1 MSRFSVALP
10 PVGPQRVL
18 TLIAGASAVFSGI
31 YLSTVVLYFTR
42 IVHISPMRVG
52 IGLSVAGAVSIAVSI
67 VAGKLSDRR
76 GPLGVLRVSLI
87 LAACG
92 TLGFLTVGEFAWYL
106 VVIPATA
113 AAQTCVQLMISTI
126 ITRVVTD
133 RANEF
138 RAYIRSIL
146 NVGIAIGI
154 GLSAVAVQWDSA
166 NFYHAAI
173 VIGAGCAAGAA
184 LMVERLPAL
193 GPVAVESG
201 APGQRW
207 AVLRDRPYLALTVL
221 DGVLSLQYRI
231 QSVAIPLWIIGATTA
246 PRWSIAAIDM
256 LNIFVVV
263 FFQVRASR
271 SIDTARAGGAALRRA
286 GWAFLL
292 ACIVLAAAE
301 GQSGWLAVLTLASG
315 AAVLSVGELWQTAGG
330 FEVSNALAPPEAIGE
345 YLGVFGTGLRLADAL
360 GPALLTW
367 LCIGIGVAGWYVAG
381 LILLVAGLLAPVI
394 VAKAESRRDRYALV
408 AAS

>member
-1 MSRFSVALP
+1 MSRSSAVLP

-18 TLIAGASAVFSGI
+18 TLITAASAVFSGI

-42 IVHISPMRVG
+42 IVHISPMQVG
-52 IGLSVAGAVSIAVSI
+52 VGLSIAGAVCIIVS
-67 VAGKLSDRR
+67 VLVGKLSDRR

-87 LAACG
+87 LAGCG
-92 TLGFLTVGEFAWYL
+92 TLGFLTVGDFALYL

-126 ITRVVTD
+126 VTRVVTE

-138 RAYIRSIL
+138 RAYIRSVL

-166 NFYHAAI
+166 DFYHVAI
-173 VIGAGCAAGAA
+173 VIGAGCVCGSA
-184 LMVERLPAL
+184 LLVGRLPAL
-193 GPVAVESG
+193 GPVAVEAESG
-201 APGQRW
+201 AERW
-207 AVLRDRPYLALTVL
+207 AVLRDRPYLALTLL

-231 QSVAIPLWIIGATTA
+231 QSVAIPLWIIEATTA

-256 LNIFVVV
+256 LNIFIVV

-271 SIDTARAGGAALRRA
+271 RIDNARSGGVALRKA

-292 ACIVLAAAE
+292 ACLVLAAAH
-301 GQSGWLAVLTLASG
+301 GQRGWIAVLILATG
-315 AAVLSVGELWQTAGG
+315 ATILSIGELWQTAGG
-330 FEVSNALAPPEAIGE
+330 FEVSNALAPPEAIGQ

-367 LCIGIGVAGWYVAG
+367 LCIGIGVLGWSVAG
-381 LILLVAGLLAPVI
+381 LILLAAGLLAPI
-394 VAKAESRRDRYALV
+394 VVARAESRRDRYALV
-408 AAS
+408 PAG